1 MEGTFASFSRHIAL
15 SVFSKPPLTHLIHS
29 WVWASAPSRDVPMMN
44 LSLSRFANSLNP
56 FLAQKRQVGQKPD
69 RKTMRSC
76 QFQNFPKLQV
86 KRGLAT
92 RQLQK
97 EFSLRPVAQDVG
109 KLL

>member
-1 MEGTFASFSRHIAL
+1 MGLGISAVKGCADDEP
-15 SVFSKPPLTHLIHS
+15 KPL
-29 WVWASAPSRDVPMMN
+29 
-44 LSLSRFANSLNP
+44 RFANSLNP

-92 RQLQK
+92 RQLQIQK